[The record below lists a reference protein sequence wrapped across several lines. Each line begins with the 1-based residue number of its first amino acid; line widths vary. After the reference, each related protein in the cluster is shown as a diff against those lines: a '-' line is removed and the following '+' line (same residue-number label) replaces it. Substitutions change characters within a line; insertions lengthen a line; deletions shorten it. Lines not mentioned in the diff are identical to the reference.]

1 MFVVHPTVTM
11 SDPRPREIMASLRG
25 KMMDVCEVTQ
35 PFSDA
40 NSQDQIT
47 LARNS
52 PASNKETKKHSE
64 TQIYPPLK
72 YIFQHLFY
80 ESRHCKE
87 QCPESK
93 IIQSLQENTVSPI

>member
-1 MFVVHPTVTM
+1 MFVVHSTLTV
-11 SDPRPREIMASLRG
+11 SDRRTREIMATLRG
-25 KMMDVCEVTQ
+25 KMMDVREVTR

-47 LARNS
+47 LARNN
-52 PASNKETKKHSE
+52 PAPNKETKKHGE
-64 TQIYPPLK
+64 TQIHPPLK

-80 ESRHCKE
+80 EPRHCKE

-93 IIQSLQENTVSPI
+93 IIQSR